1 MEIRKNRKI
10 RMLMQNQVNRVQA
23 RQNAQKPAN
32 NGAFLKSLIKI
43 NNPDWTMEQIEAEF
57 QRKMNAI
64 ENEDDGTC
72 EACSG

>member
-1 MEIRKNRKI
+1 MRA
-10 RMLMQNQVNRVQA
+10 M
-23 RQNAQKPAN
+23 QNAQKPVN

-43 NNPDWTMEQIEAEF
+43 NNPDWTIEQIEAEF

-64 ENEDDGTC
+64 ESDDNGTC

>member
-1 MEIRKNRKI
+1 MH
-10 RMLMQNQVNRVQA
+10 NQVNRLQA
-23 RQNAQKPAN
+23 ARNQQKPSN

-43 NNPDWTMEQIEAEF
+43 NNPDWTTEQIEAEF

-64 ENEDDGTC
+64 ENDEDGTC

>member
-1 MEIRKNRKI
+1 
-10 RMLMQNQVNRVQA
+10 MQNQINRATGRNGNQ
-23 RQNAQKPAN
+23 QKPN

-43 NNPDWTMEQIEAEF
+43 NNPDWTQEQIEAEF

-64 ENEDDGTC
+64 EQEEDGVC

>member
-1 MEIRKNRKI
+1 MI
-10 RMLMQNQVNRVQA
+10 MQNTVNRTQA
-23 RQNAQKPAN
+23 RQNVQKPTN

>member
-1 MEIRKNRKI
+1 
-10 RMLMQNQVNRVQA
+10 MQNTVNRTQA
-23 RQNAQKPAN
+23 RQNVQKPTN

-64 ENEDDGTC
+64 ESESAPDWI
-72 EACSG
+72 

>member
-1 MEIRKNRKI
+1 
-10 RMLMQNQVNRVQA
+10 MQSQLNRVQA
-23 RQNAQKPAN
+23 ARQNVQKPAN

-64 ENEDDGTC
+64 ENDEDGAC

>member
-1 MEIRKNRKI
+1 ME
-10 RMLMQNQVNRVQA
+10 NQVLRTANRQ
-23 RQNAQKPAN
+23 RGQQNAN

-43 NNPDWTMEQIEAEF
+43 NNPDWSPEQVEAEF

>member
-1 MEIRKNRKI
+1 
-10 RMLMQNQVNRVQA
+10 MQNQVNRMRA
-23 RQNAQKPAN
+23 MQNAQKPVN

-43 NNPDWTMEQIEAEF
+43 NNPDWTTEQIEAEF

-64 ENEDDGTC
+64 ESDDNGTC

>member
-1 MEIRKNRKI
+1 
-10 RMLMQNQVNRVQA
+10 MQNQVNRMRA
-23 RQNAQKPAN
+23 MQNAQKPVN

-43 NNPDWTMEQIEAEF
+43 NNPDWTIEQIEAEF

-64 ENEDDGTC
+64 ESDDNGTC